1 MMEAIVESVEYVPYV
16 WFRIK
21 VKELNKPLMLHW
33 NWFVSRNALVP
44 HGSSYEQTAIKPG
57 DRVRFEVA
65 KYPVY
70 LNDSENLYVKNFQ
83 VIGSGVEEVE
93 MDVSI

>member
-1 MMEAIVESVEYVPYV
+1 MEATVESIEYVPHA

-21 VKELNKPLMLHW
+21 VRELNKPLMLHL
-33 NWFVSRNALVP
+33 NWFISRNGVIAR
-44 HGSSYEQTAIKPG
+44 GDSFEQTLIKPG
-57 DRVRFEVA
+57 DRVCFEVA

-70 LNDSENLYVKNFQ
+70 LSDKENLYVKNFQ
-83 VIGSGVEEVE
+83 VIGPQVEEVE